1 MSTDGWVRAYGPG
14 EFRDRDGWHVRGKD
28 IYGRRFEGRLPPE
41 ISTQGAAER
50 AARRILG
57 EANRRAPAPAPAPVE
72 SASTGPDHSFKAA
85 AWEYRRIRRPSK
97 ADWDRIEKLIA
108 CEEIGPVDVRELTT
122 VQAAKF
128 AEDTMHG
135 RAPDTLNREV
145 IAMYSAVLKYAA
157 EIQWCTKLV
166 IRRFR
171 ESEDENIA
179 IRPEEVDKL
188 IANADQTGKYPK
200 GAHALKDKKAAYK
213 VALLEFL
220 RLRGTRISDALK
232 LHRQHDLD
240 LPGGRVRL
248 TIGKLRDKV
257 RWLPLTP
264 KVVALFANLPACEG
278 GYLFPWR
285 TRSGVYKWYTPLR
298 KTLGIAATPHKFRHA
313 LGEEMIDAGMDL
325 LTLKGAMA
333 AASLNSVRRYART
346 SRKRLEE
353 ADRLREQEARRSTHG
368 TREMVAA
375 DLETSPAEPPDA
387 DNVVS
392 LERKSA

>member
-1 MSTDGWVRAYGPG
+1 MSSDGWVKVYGPG
-14 EFRDRDGWHVRGKD
+14 EFRGRDGWHVRGKD
-28 IYGRRFEGRLPPE
+28 IYGRRIEGRLPPE
-41 ISTQGAAER
+41 IVSQGAAER
-50 AARRILG
+50 VARRLLG
-57 EANRRAPAPAPAPVE
+57 EANRRTPDPVAQVE
-72 SASTGPDHSFKAA
+72 PKSDKPDQSFKAA
-85 AWEYRRIRRPSK
+85 AREYRRIRRPSK

-108 CEEIGPVDVRELTT
+108 SEEIGPVDVSELTT

-128 AEDTMHG
+128 AEETLPG

-145 IAMYSAVLKYAA
+145 VAMYSAVLKYAA
-157 EIQWCTKLV
+157 EIKWCTRLV

-179 IRPEEVDKL
+179 ITPNEVDRL
-188 IANADQTGKYPK
+188 VANADRTGRYSK
-200 GAHALKDKKAAYK
+200 GAHALKDRNAAYK

-232 LHRQHDLD
+232 LHRERDLD
-240 LPGGRVRL
+240 LPGGRVKL

-264 KVVALFANLPACEG
+264 KVVALFANLAPCEG
-278 GYLFPWR
+278 GCLFPWR

-298 KTLGIAATPHKFRHA
+298 KGLGIEATPHKFRHA

-325 LTLKGAMA
+325 LTLKGVMA
-333 AASLNSVRRYART
+333 ASSLNSVRRYART

-353 ADRLREQEARRSTHG
+353 ADRRRELEARAHATDH
-368 TREMVAA
+368 REMVAA
-375 DLETSPAEPPDA
+375 DFEGPQSEPADA
-387 DNVVS
+387 DNVVR
-392 LERKSA
+392 LGRKSA